1 MTMDDELR
9 EIERHRRRQRG
20 ELIIHTRTEAV
31 PVQGTGPNMAYLLVK
46 TPDRIS
52 VHAGFAWGRN

>member
-1 MTMDDELR
+1 MDDELR
-9 EIERHRRRQRG
+9 EIERRRRRQRV
-20 ELIIHTRTEAV
+20 EFIVHTRTEAL
-31 PVQGTGPNMAYLLVK
+31 PVQSSGPSMAYLVVK

>member
-1 MTMDDELR
+1 MDDELR
-9 EIERHRRRQRG
+9 EIERRRRRQRV
-20 ELIIHTRTEAV
+20 EFIVHTRTEAL
-31 PVQGTGPNMAYLLVK
+31 PVQGSGPSIAYLVVK